1 MDKNIE
7 NYLKDPNIRG
17 IINAVS
23 SRFTKAID
31 IDDISSISNVTLWRC
46 INKYDNTKGAKF
58 TSYLY
63 QQLLYAFKNEL
74 KKKKFEFS
82 SDKIEN
88 QIDFS
93 KKSEVFDILESIP
106 SKMKDVLCQR
116 YFDNMTINEI
126 AKANGYSRETAR
138 RRLNKAIS
146 TCQKITK

>member
-7 NYLKDPNIRG
+7 NYLKDPNIKG
-17 IINAVS
+17 IMNAVS
-23 SRFTKAID
+23 SRFNKSID
-31 IDDISSISNVTLWRC
+31 ADDLSSISNVTLWRC
-46 INKYDNTKGAKF
+46 INKYDSTKGAKF

-74 KKKKFEFS
+74 KKKRVEFS
-82 SDKIEN
+82 SDKIEM

-93 KKSEVFDILESIP
+93 TKNEVFDIMESLP
-106 SKMKDVLCQR
+106 HKMKNVLRQR

-138 RRLNKAIS
+138 RRLNKAIA
-146 TCQKITK
+146 TCRKITK

>member
-7 NYLKDPNIRG
+7 NYLKDPNIKG
-17 IINAVS
+17 IINSVS
-23 SRFTKAID
+23 SRFNKSID
-31 IDDISSISNVTLWRC
+31 MDDISSISNVTLWKC
-46 INKYDNTKGAKF
+46 INKYDPTKGAKF

-74 KKKKFEFS
+74 KRNKFEFS
-82 SDKIEN
+82 SDKIET
-88 QIDFS
+88 QADFS
-93 KKSEVFDILESIP
+93 VKSEVFDIMESIP
-106 SKMKDVLCQR
+106 SNMKNVLHQR

-146 TCQKITK
+146 VCKKL